1 MWGFNRGL
9 LGARLIIHAQMAPP
23 HSQQSVGAA
32 LQMILSDRVL
42 CNIMIRG
49 PWQADFSLGCVSGCT
64 GELGGSSC
72 LTQNACLRASS
83 VSDGRGS
90 GFGLRVQSSFR
101 VGCKS
106 PRSAT
111 VETRYEPKLNL
122 VMLVQYMGPALRV
135 WTLEECICVHQ
146 WPSEVDLHED
156 H

>member
-1 MWGFNRGL
+1 
-9 LGARLIIHAQMAPP
+9 MAPP

-42 CNIMIRG
+42 CNIMTRG

-64 GELGGSSC
+64 GELGGSRC
-72 LTQNACLRASS
+72 LTQSACLRASS
-83 VSDGRGS
+83 VSDSRGS

-111 VETRYEPKLNL
+111 VETRYEPKPCHAST
-122 VMLVQYMGPALRV
+122 VYGSCFEV

-146 WPSEVDLHED
+146 WPSEVDLYED
-156 H
+156 N